1 MFLSSLADV
10 GFVLVTFYL
19 SFCAS
24 ETDIMACG
32 ACKNMRKKCKDD
44 CCFAEF
50 FAPEDAEMFQKL
62 KLHVTVKFMRQTLS
76 DVNTTKE
83 FKKQCVQK
91 WKARVNAKGKEKQA
105 GSSSSKNEKNEL
117 QASKCQAA
125 STSKMEVI
133 AQKKGV
139 QAFSSNELGCNDT
152 CFFAALFSPE
162 EKDKIVEI
170 INELGMEMV
179 ETEMKLMLEK
189 LFTKADELREVAQIM
204 LELKNK
210 GDQQ

>member
-1 MFLSSLADV
+1 MEQRFPYTIYRFSILISKWTLT
-10 GFVLVTFYL
+10 TFYL

-50 FAPEDAEMFQKL
+50 FAPEDANMFGKL
-62 KLHVTVKFMRQTLS
+62 KPQVSVKFMRQTLS

-83 FKKQCVQK
+83 SKKQRVQE

-105 GSSSSKNEKNEL
+105 GSSSSKNEKKEL

-125 STSKMEVI
+125 S
-133 AQKKGV
+133 
-139 QAFSSNELGCNDT
+139 SNELGCKDN
-152 CFFAALFSPE
+152 CLFADLFSPKAKE
-162 EKDKIVEI
+162 IIVEI
-170 INELGMEMV
+170 INEQGMEWV
-179 ETEMKLMLEK
+179 ETEVKPKLEK
-189 LFTKADELREVAQIM
+189 LWREINEELVAQIM
-204 LELKNK
+204 LDLKNNC
-210 GDQQ
+210 DQQ

>member
-1 MFLSSLADV
+1 MEQRFPYTIYRFSILISKWTLT
-10 GFVLVTFYL
+10 TFYL

-32 ACKNMRKKCKDD
+32 ACKYD
-44 CCFAEF
+44 CCFAKF
-50 FAPEDAEMFQKL
+50 FAPEDAEMFGKL
-62 KLHVTVKFMRQTLS
+62 KLHFPVIFMRERLS
-76 DVNTTKE
+76 DVSTTKE
-83 FKKQCVQK
+83 YKKQCVQE

-139 QAFSSNELGCNDT
+139 QGFSSNEMTL
-152 CFFAALFSPE
+152 ASSQLYSHLR
-162 EKDKIVEI
+162 KKI
-170 INELGMEMV
+170 
-179 ETEMKLMLEK
+179 K
-189 LFTKADELREVAQIM
+189 LFIS
-204 LELKNK
+204 
-210 GDQQ
+210 